1 MRRAGRKDEHH
12 AATVDYL
19 RRHGFDVVDFGSVGT
34 VPDLLVTKAGIVSF
48 IELKVPGS
56 GAKWY
61 ARQLRWIADT
71 KFNVAVAKSPE
82 DALAA
87 VRDRRFLS
95 QRTKDGIAALLA
107 VQYRESYTPKQIEA
121 LMG

>member
-1 MRRAGRKDEHH
+1 MSAARKAKEIRSKTIGGKENDIAENFGRTEKTRGRIRKRARQV
-12 AATVDYL
+12 A
-19 RRHGFDVVDFGSVGT
+19 S
-34 VPDLLVTKAGIVSF
+34 
-48 IELKVPGS
+48 
-56 GAKWY
+56 AKWY

-107 VQYRESYTPKQIEA
+107 VQYRESYTPAMIES
-121 LMG
+121 LF